1 MWKEILSKNKC
12 LAFSTEKWHNNICAH
27 ENYGL
32 RLPGENNLR
41 NLKHKNSPH
50 VVGKSIQIIFTID

>member
-12 LAFSTEKWHNNICAH
+12 LAFSTEKWHSNICAH

-32 RLPGENNLR
+32 RLPGENNLW
-41 NLKHKNSPH
+41 NLKHQNSPH
-50 VVGKSIQIIFTID
+50 VVGKSIK